1 MPTATT
7 DGHKLVV
14 LQDRGSLVFELYA
27 PISASEIG
35 SAQTRSGT
43 LLLTMR
49 KMRAAEAW
57 PSFECDG
64 LDLWRT
70 APPPSQRMRKI
81 RAMCSE
87 QSVLGIAD
95 AVSASNEPLPKRR
108 RVYVSVYILLGGL
121 TSDALLSN
129 LVGGGLYH
137 SGIEIEGVEYAFGSG
152 PGGGSGVWRQ
162 PPRALPPSFK
172 NAAYKESL
180 DMGMTRPLTPAELHR
195 VIVDMEHEWRKNQY
209 SMLTHNWC
217 VARDAP

>member
-1 MPTATT
+1 M
-7 DGHKLVV
+7 VV

-129 LVGGGLYH
+129 LVGGGLCH
-137 SGIEIEGVEYAFGSG
+137 
-152 PGGGSGVWRQ
+152 
-162 PPRALPPSFK
+162 L
-172 NAAYKESL
+172 
-180 DMGMTRPLTPAELHR
+180 
-195 VIVDMEHEWRKNQY
+195 
-209 SMLTHNWC
+209 
-217 VARDAP
+217 